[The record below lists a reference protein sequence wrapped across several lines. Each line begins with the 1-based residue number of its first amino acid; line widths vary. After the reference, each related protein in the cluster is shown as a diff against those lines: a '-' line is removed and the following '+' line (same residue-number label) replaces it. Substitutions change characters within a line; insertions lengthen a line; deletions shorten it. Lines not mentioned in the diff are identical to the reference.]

1 LLGLTI
7 EDDQIQN
14 LCLLQLEELLIL
26 NGKSLKDFNSLPQ
39 TIHSDSFIYENRLI
53 IDELNYDK
61 IQMSEIHFSLFQSLT
76 VEQLVVYENIMTAVL
91 SQVGGFFFLYG
102 YGGTGK
108 PLCGKL
114 CLLQLDQKG

>member
-14 LCLLQLEELLIL
+14 LCLLQLEDLLIS

-39 TIHSDSFIYENRLI
+39 PIHSDSFIYENRFI

-61 IQMSEIHFSLFQSLT
+61 IQMFEIHSSLFQSLT
-76 VEQLVVYENIMTAVL
+76 A
-91 SQVGGFFFLYG
+91 
-102 YGGTGK
+102 
-108 PLCGKL
+108 
-114 CLLQLDQKG
+114 

>member
-14 LCLLQLEELLIL
+14 LCLQQLEELFIS

-39 TIHSDSFIYENRLI
+39 PIHSDSFIYENRFI

-61 IQMSEIHFSLFQSLT
+61 IQISEIHSSLFQSLT
-76 VEQLVVYENIMTAVL
+76 AKQLVVYENIMTTVL
-91 SQVGGFFFLYG
+91 SQV
-102 YGGTGK
+102 
-108 PLCGKL
+108 
-114 CLLQLDQKG
+114 